1 MNKIP
6 IINQIIKAK
15 RKEKKITQLDFSKMI
30 NKSLGTVKRYDTGD
44 LIPENTL
51 ILICNKFGLNLYEL
65 IEAQIIENDSDIDLT
80 GTPFEETG
88 FYYDLIKKYELGI
101 YELKENN
108 EDFKEDVKK
117 IELLY
122 SLFYNSFYHDTDKIF
137 TEKEFK
143 GFVDSCGTIA
153 IKNKTLVENDI
164 KKDVVVDNL
173 DIEEWNFLFNDMER
187 YFNLIL
193 FELRKKKLYKK

>member
-1 MNKIP
+1 MNIMP
-6 IINQIIKAK
+6 VINQIIKDK
-15 RKEKKITQLDFSKMI
+15 RKEKKITQLEFSKLI

-65 IEAQIIENDSDIDLT
+65 IQAQILQNESDIDLT

-88 FYYDLIKKYELGI
+88 FYYELTKKYEFG
-101 YELKENN
+101 ENS
-108 EDFKEDVKK
+108 EDFKEDTKK

-137 TEKEFK
+137 TEKDFK
-143 GFVDSCGTIA
+143 AFVDSYGTII
-153 IKNKTLVENDI
+153 IKNKTLVDNDI

-173 DIEEWNFLFNDMER
+173 DIDEWNFLFDDMQR